1 MKKGSCGMAFGL
13 HSGWAA
19 GGSTGSGPCG
29 GMEETVSV
37 HAKLAAELG
46 KAVGSG
52 EPSFGFGK
60 ICTGETLVRQRFG
73 SHCSGCSCKSNS
85 FTGDLRLQ
93 ATMGLGSLWA

>member
-1 MKKGSCGMAFGL
+1 
-13 HSGWAA
+13 
-19 GGSTGSGPCG
+19 
-29 GMEETVSV
+29 MEETVSV
-37 HAKLAAELG
+37 HAKSAAELG
-46 KAVGSG
+46 KAVGSGEPSYGNAVGSG

-93 ATMGLGSLWA
+93 AALGLGSLWA